1 MLSEKARTLLDYA
14 ALVNGFCARALK
26 LRAGVRAAMMSCG
39 RPGEGCGIKAARQ
52 VSFKEE
58 FCYNARRFLD
68 GLRAR
73 FLFLWVEI
81 MDVANLVEATVV
93 GLGYELVAF
102 ERSGRALLQVFIDK
116 PEGIVIEDCEKVSH
130 QLTRLF
136 TVENIDYDR
145 LEVSSPGL
153 DRPLT
158 KAADFV
164 RFAGE
169 QAKLKLR
176 QPVAGRKN
184 FVGTLGVLNDGV
196 LQLLVDGVPVEIA
209 LGNIDKARL
218 VPTF

>member
-1 MLSEKARTLLDYA
+1 M
-14 ALVNGFCARALK
+14 
-26 LRAGVRAAMMSCG
+26 
-39 RPGEGCGIKAARQ
+39 
-52 VSFKEE
+52 
-58 FCYNARRFLD
+58 
-68 GLRAR
+68 
-73 FLFLWVEI
+73 FLWVEI